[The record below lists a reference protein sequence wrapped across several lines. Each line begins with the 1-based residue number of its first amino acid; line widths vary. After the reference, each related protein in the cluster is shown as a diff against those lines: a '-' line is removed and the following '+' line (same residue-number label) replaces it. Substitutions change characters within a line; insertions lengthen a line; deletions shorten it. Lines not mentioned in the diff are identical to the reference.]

1 MHEEMKAKLADEE
14 CGAVILAGEG
24 REVPGLNA
32 MLPEFNELNSFDLGG
47 FFELVDLL
55 FSQTE
60 MFIVEQEIFI
70 LLLLFLLAFNLVL
83 LTLNLF

>member
-1 MHEEMKAKLADEE
+1 
-14 CGAVILAGEG
+14 
-24 REVPGLNA
+24 
-32 MLPEFNELNSFDLGG
+32 MLPEFNELNSLDLRG